1 MSTTGAQQNIS
12 SYIPR
17 VHCPYCG
24 DNFLLSHGK
33 VVRGLGVI
41 CPNLKCGSRIRMN
54 LDLGDARPPTWRL
67 A

>member
-1 MSTTGAQQNIS
+1 MSTLYANDIVP
-12 SYIPR
+12 SYVPR

-33 VVRGLGVI
+33 VVKGLGVI
-41 CPNLKCGSRIRMN
+41 CPNVKCGSRIRMN
-54 LDLGDARPPTWRL
+54 LDVEPRNPVWRL